1 MNFPDMTIN
10 GIVVKQEI
18 QISAL
23 RLFLQNTG
31 RRAKDLEIFL
41 EDLGVPV
48 YTGFD
53 VGSVLVSKK
62 AAGNLLQR
70 AKKYGIVL
78 FSGGR
83 WLDSRATEA
92 FLKGSRT

>member
-1 MNFPDMTIN
+1 MSIN
-10 GIVVKQEI
+10 GIVVKQET
-18 QISAL
+18 QIAAL
-23 RLFLQNTG
+23 KLFLKNES

-53 VGSVLVSKK
+53 IGSALVSKK

-70 AKKYGIVL
+70 AKNNGIIR

-83 WLDSRATEA
+83 WFNSWATES
-92 FLKGSRT
+92 FLKGTHTA

>member
-1 MNFPDMTIN
+1 MTIN
-10 GIVVKQEI
+10 GIVVKQET

-53 VGSVLVSKK
+53 IGSALVSKK

-70 AKKYGIVL
+70 AKNNGIVS

-83 WLDSRATEA
+83 WVDSHATEA
-92 FLKGSRT
+92 FLKGTSHT